1 MQRIK
6 VILFSIFVLFSLVGC
21 SVYGDKRQINYPVKN
36 IIELN
41 KAGKQVNVWSPVS
54 GSIYVYINFDVVEF
68 IDSGTNKKKQIAN
81 SYKFNK

>member
-21 SVYGDKRQINYPVKN
+21 SAYGDKRQINYPVKN

-41 KAGKQVNVWSPVS
+41 KAGKQINVWNPVS

-68 IDSGTNKKKQIAN
+68 IDSGTNKKKQIVN